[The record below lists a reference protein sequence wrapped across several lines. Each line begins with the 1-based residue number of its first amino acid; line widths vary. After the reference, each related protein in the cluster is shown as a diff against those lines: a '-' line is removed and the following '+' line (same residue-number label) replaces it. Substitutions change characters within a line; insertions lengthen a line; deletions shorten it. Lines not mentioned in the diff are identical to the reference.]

1 MSKKHLTFALL
12 ATALAVGFSSCEK
25 DLSDDGLAVRYDI
38 VPGTNIKESQL
49 ESKKYTEAEFK
60 ELMNGRCY
68 KLIAMYDCYKEWD
81 DAYYVIMGMKDNG
94 EYSVDILENCEG
106 CGREIRLF
114 EGDELTRWV
123 GSMGHESMRLYK
135 YSFDG
140 VRQKLQFMDNK
151 EAVIFVNDDYLIT
164 LNGVYWSSSI
174 DAGAMFSRTVYQRTE
189 ETNWYSRDTIDLRN
203 FNY

>member
-1 MSKKHLTFALL
+1 
-12 ATALAVGFSSCEK
+12 
-25 DLSDDGLAVRYDI
+25 
-38 VPGTNIKESQL
+38 
-49 ESKKYTEAEFK
+49 
-60 ELMNGRCY
+60 
-68 KLIAMYDCYKEWD
+68 
-81 DAYYVIMGMKDNG
+81 
-94 EYSVDILENCEG
+94 
-106 CGREIRLF
+106 
-114 EGDELTRWV
+114 
-123 GSMGHESMRLYK
+123 MGHESMRLYK

-151 EAVIFVNDDYLIT
+151 EAVIFVNDEYLIT